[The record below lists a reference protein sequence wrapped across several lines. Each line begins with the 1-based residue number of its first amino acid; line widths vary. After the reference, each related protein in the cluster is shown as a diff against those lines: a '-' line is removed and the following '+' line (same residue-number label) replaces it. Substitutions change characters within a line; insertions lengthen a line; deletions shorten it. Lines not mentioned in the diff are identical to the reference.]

1 MAPTTN
7 FAIAHEYAKIRSPRR
22 ITSNG
27 WGRSEI
33 LLKKTEDES
42 NDERDEVELLMKKS
56 STGMQRPGVCA
67 NCRTSKT
74 PLWRS
79 GPSGPKSLCNACGI
93 RFRKRQLEVDA
104 GKNPLPFFTLTGEE
118 ASSESSSTNVLTL
131 EEMKELQKAKQRR
144 ILRFIAKRRV
154 QEMRRRLLERSNR
167 DMMHAAQLLV
177 SLSKN
182 AA

>member
-33 LLKKTEDES
+33 ILKKTEDES
-42 NDERDEVELLMKKS
+42 SEDRDEVELLMKKS
-56 STGMQRPGVCA
+56 SSGMQRPGVCA

-79 GPSGPKSLCNACGI
+79 GPTGPKVSPIHLCIFCFILCFYSKVVFSGKFSPI
-93 RFRKRQLEVDA
+93 TVDC
-104 GKNPLPFFTLTGEE
+104 
-118 ASSESSSTNVLTL
+118 
-131 EEMKELQKAKQRR
+131 
-144 ILRFIAKRRV
+144 RV
-154 QEMRRRLLERSNR
+154 
-167 DMMHAAQLLV
+167 
-177 SLSKN
+177 
-182 AA
+182 